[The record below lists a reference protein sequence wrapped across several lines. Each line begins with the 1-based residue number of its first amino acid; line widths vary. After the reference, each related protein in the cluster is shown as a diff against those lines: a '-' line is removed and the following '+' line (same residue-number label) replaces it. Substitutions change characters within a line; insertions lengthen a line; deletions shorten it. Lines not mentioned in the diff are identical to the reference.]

1 MTSNI
6 CIKDGKKLYLE
17 YSTYNKRG
25 NNVYHDGKY
34 FLTSVN
40 DNKLIIK

>member
-1 MTSNI
+1 MSNI
-6 CIKDGKKLYLE
+6 YIKDGKKLYLE
-17 YSTYNKRG
+17 SNNYNKEG